1 MSSHRGD
8 WTSVSV
14 ADTGGTS
21 VVDYFTCNCTGI
33 GYFKECSA
41 PSFIDFLE
49 GVDPVG
55 LVPSTGQSGG
65 YAIVS
70 AKVDISDFH
79 NSSDFKTHNNVTSD
93 DFPLNRE
100 TTRKYQCRE
109 VPVEVLQD
117 DLFII
122 KVTDFIRDAEHLEFS
137 QGQIDSHYETVL
149 KTYGNFMD
157 KYMKPAQLPLKEN
170 VKCRRK
176 RSPGGTQNW
185 KTYGKGREKMRS
197 FFVKSEREGRY
208 RCEIVNLKNN
218 FSKSR
223 SLFDKRFQKEKR
235 RYIRK
240 WPVNVDHLNC
250 TNPNPFWEE
259 INKSKPKIQCKNPME
274 VYNETGYITS
284 KLCGQEMEK

>member
-1 MSSHRGD
+1 MCCQRQVSSHRGD

-14 ADTGGTS
+14 ADTRGTS

-41 PSFIDFLE
+41 TSFIDFLE
-49 GVDPVG
+49 EADPVG

-122 KVTDFIRDAEHLEFS
+122 KVTDLIRDGEHLEFS

-149 KTYGNFMD
+149 ETYGNFMD

-176 RSPGGTQNW
+176 TKPWWNSELENLW
-185 KTYGKGREKMRS
+185 KMARKNEK
-197 FFVKSEREGRY
+197 FF
-208 RCEIVNLKNN
+208 CEIGT
-218 FSKSR
+218 
-223 SLFDKRFQKEKR
+223 R
-235 RYIRK
+235 R
-240 WPVNVDHLNC
+240 PL
-250 TNPNPFWEE
+250 P
-259 INKSKPKIQCKNPME
+259 
-274 VYNETGYITS
+274 
-284 KLCGQEMEK
+284 L